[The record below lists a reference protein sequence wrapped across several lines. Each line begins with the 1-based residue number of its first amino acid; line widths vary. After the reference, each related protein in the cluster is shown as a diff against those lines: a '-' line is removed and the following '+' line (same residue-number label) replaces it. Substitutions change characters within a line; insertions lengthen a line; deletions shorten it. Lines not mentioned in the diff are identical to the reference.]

1 MDNLEN
7 TIVEITAELDNIDSK
22 REGIIAINRKLNRTS
37 GRGIARIVKGEDP
50 TDNLLEARELMKNLS
65 NEIVDVVSLTSWRF
79 TNAGVEEYVE
89 FEILYSIIN
98 GNVIPKPVDLLV
110 PSWMW
115 ITGLA
120 DVMGELRRIILN
132 RLLVNKVDEAK
143 ELLNSM
149 QIIYDLI
156 VSLDFS
162 KSIISNLRKKIDVAR
177 IKIERT
183 ESDVVNASM
192 SQKFRLNTQ

>member
-1 MDNLEN
+1 MDNLEK
-7 TIVEITAELDNIDSK
+7 TIIAITKELDNIDTK

-37 GRGIARIVKGEDP
+37 GRGIAKIVKNEDP
-50 TDNLLEARELMKNLS
+50 TDNLTEARKLMKALNDDIS
-65 NEIVDVVSLTSWRF
+65 EVVSLTSWKF
-79 TNAGVEEYVE
+79 TNSGVEEYVE

-98 GNVIPKPVDLLV
+98 NLDIPKPNDIMV
-110 PSWMW
+110 PSWFW

-120 DVMGELRRIILN
+120 DVLGELRRIILN
-132 RLLVNKVDEAK
+132 RLLVDKLDEARV
-143 ELLNSM
+143 LLVSM
-149 QIIYDLI
+149 QKIYDMI

-177 IKIERT
+177 ITIERT

>member
-1 MDNLEN
+1 MDTLEK
-7 TIVEITAELDNIDSK
+7 TITDITQELDNIDTK
-22 REGIIAINRKLNRTS
+22 REKIISINRKLNRTS
-37 GRGIARIVKGEDP
+37 GRGIARIVKNEDP
-50 TDNLLEARELMKNLS
+50 KDNLTEARKLMKII
-65 NEIVDVVSLTSWRF
+65 NEDIVEVVNLTSWKF
-79 TNAGVEEYVE
+79 TNSGVEEYVE

-98 GNVIPKPVDLLV
+98 NNDIPKPDDIMV

-115 ITGLA
+115 ISGLA

-132 RLLVNKVDEAK
+132 KLLVNKLDEAK
-143 ELLNSM
+143 ELLEKM

-156 VSLDFS
+156 VGLDFS

-177 IKIERT
+177 ITIERT

-192 SQKFRLNTQ
+192 SQKFR